1 MRGGPKKGGFEHLDL
16 ERAMRQL
23 LLQIC
28 FLLVVH
34 VELLI
39 HLLRRR
45 QHAPLSCASRIGR
58 ARFGARQRVPSSV
71 CVCVCVCVG
80 GWVQRSER
88 DDGTFLD
95 EKLVLD
101 IFFNGVAIK
110 VRAFARRRKERPFV
124 RHVMEPC
131 VPTCVCVCVC
141 VCLGM
146 CA

>member
-1 MRGGPKKGGFEHLDL
+1 M
-16 ERAMRQL
+16 
-23 LLQIC
+23 
-28 FLLVVH
+28 
-34 VELLI
+34 
-39 HLLRRR
+39 
-45 QHAPLSCASRIGR
+45 
-58 ARFGARQRVPSSV
+58 
-71 CVCVCVCVG
+71 CVCVCV
-80 GWVQRSER
+80 WVQRSER

-141 VCLGM
+141 VFGYVCVRQRETEAAGEGGRRRKKV
-146 CA
+146 ARRSAGER

>member
-1 MRGGPKKGGFEHLDL
+1 M
-16 ERAMRQL
+16 
-23 LLQIC
+23 
-28 FLLVVH
+28 
-34 VELLI
+34 
-39 HLLRRR
+39 
-45 QHAPLSCASRIGR
+45 
-58 ARFGARQRVPSSV
+58 PSS
-71 CVCVCVCVG
+71 VCVCVCVG

>member
-1 MRGGPKKGGFEHLDL
+1 M
-16 ERAMRQL
+16 
-23 LLQIC
+23 
-28 FLLVVH
+28 
-34 VELLI
+34 
-39 HLLRRR
+39 
-45 QHAPLSCASRIGR
+45 
-58 ARFGARQRVPSSV
+58 PSSV

-141 VCLGM
+141 VCVFGYV
-146 CA
+146 CVRQRETEAAGEGGRRSKKVARRSAGER